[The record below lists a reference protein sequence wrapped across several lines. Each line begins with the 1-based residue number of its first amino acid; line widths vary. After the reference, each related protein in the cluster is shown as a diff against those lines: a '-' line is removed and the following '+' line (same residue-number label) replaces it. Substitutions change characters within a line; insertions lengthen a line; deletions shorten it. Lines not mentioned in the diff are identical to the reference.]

1 MPVIRNCLALALAAG
16 LALPLA
22 AQQADKPDAAQ
33 ADSSPAAAETPTAA
47 TVLATVNGVEITLG
61 HVAAMRERLPE
72 QYRALP
78 DDALMRGII
87 DQLIRQTVLDQK
99 LGEGG
104 LITRIAIENESRAMR
119 AGEMIA
125 RIAEEP
131 ISEEEIAALYAERY
145 TDADPEQEVNAAHI
159 LVETEEE
166 AKELISLLEGGADF
180 ADLARERSTGPSG
193 PQGGDLGWFS
203 RGQMVAP
210 FEEAAFALEPGA
222 ISAPVQTQFG
232 WHVIKLMERRT
243 VATPAL
249 DEVRAALE
257 DELRQARVSAEIER
271 LTEAADV
278 QRLNEGIDPAAI
290 RDPALFEE

>member
-1 MPVIRNCLALALAAG
+1 MPAIRNCLALALAAG

-33 ADSSPAAAETPTAA
+33 AGDSPAAAEAPTAA

-87 DQLIRQTVLDQK
+87 DQQ

-125 RIAEEP
+125 RIADEP

-145 TDADPEQEVNAAHI
+145 TDADPEEEVHAAHI

-166 AKELISLLEGGADF
+166 AKEIVTLLEGGADF
-180 ADLARERSTGPSG
+180 ANLARERSTGPSG

-210 FEEAAFALEPGA
+210 FEEAAFALEPGT
-222 ISAPVQTQFG
+222 ISDPVQTQFG
-232 WHVIKLMERRT
+232 WHVIKLMERRI
-243 VATPAL
+243 AEAPAL
-249 DEVRAALE
+249 AEVRGALE
-257 DELRQARVSAEIER
+257 DELRQSRVSDEIER

>member
-1 MPVIRNCLALALAAG
+1 MPLVRNCLALALAAG

-22 AQQADKPDAAQ
+22 AQEGDR
-33 ADSSPAAAETPTAA
+33 PTAA
-47 TVLATVNGVEITLG
+47 TVLARVNGVEITLG

-78 DDALMRGII
+78 DDALMRGIT
-87 DQLIRQTVLDQK
+87 DQLIRQTVLDQQ

-104 LITRIAIENESRAMR
+104 LITRIAIENEARAMR

-125 RIAEEP
+125 RLAEAPLAEED
-131 ISEEEIAALYAERY
+131 IAALYAERY
-145 TDADPEQEVNAAHI
+145 TTAEPEEEVHAAHI

-166 AKELISLLEGGADF
+166 ANELVTLLEGGADF
-180 ADLARERSTGPSG
+180 ANLARERSTGPSG

-203 RGQMVAP
+203 RGQMVQP
-210 FEEAAFALEPGA
+210 FEEAAFALEAGA

-232 WHVIKLMERRT
+232 WHVIKLMERRL
-243 VATPAL
+243 VEAPSL
-249 DEVRAALE
+249 EDVRSSLE
-257 DELRQARVSAEIER
+257 DELRQERVSVEIER
-271 LTEAADV
+271 LTAEAKV
-278 QRLNEGIDPAAI
+278 ERLDEGIDPAAI

>member
-33 ADSSPAAAETPTAA
+33 AGETSTAA
-47 TVLATVNGVEITLG
+47 MVLATVNGVQITLG

-87 DQLIRQTVLDQK
+87 DQLIRQTVLDQQ

-104 LITRIAIENESRAMR
+104 LITRIAIENEARAMR
-119 AGEMIA
+119 AGEMIV
-125 RIAEEP
+125 RIADAP
-131 ISEEEIAALYAERY
+131 VSEAEIAALYAERY
-145 TDADPEQEVNAAHI
+145 TDAEPEEEVHAAHI

-166 AKELISLLEGGADF
+166 AKELVILLEGGADF

-210 FEEAAFALEPGA
+210 FEEAAFELEPGA
-222 ISAPVQTQFG
+222 ISPPVQTQFG
-232 WHVIKLMERRT
+232 WHVIKLMERRL
-243 VATPAL
+243 AEAPAL
-249 DEVRAALE
+249 DEVRGALE
-257 DELRQARVSAEIER
+257 DELRQTRVSAEIER
-271 LTEAADV
+271 LTAEANV
-278 QRLNEGIDPAAI
+278 QRLNEGIDPAAM
-290 RDPALFEE
+290 RDPTLFEE